1 MSFPTDPVSWEDGT
15 GTKRCMATAVPNIK
29 KEIIKGISRFLIRDF
44 FSESVS
50 LLLCL
55 ALHTAVFGSLPCDL
69 ISCWPLKSRN
79 GREGRN

>member
-15 GTKRCMATAVPNIK
+15 GTKRCTATAAPNIN

-44 FSESVS
+44 FSENVS

-55 ALHTAVFGSLPCDL
+55 TSHTAAFGSLPCDL
-69 ISCWPLKSRN
+69 NS
-79 GREGRN
+79 